1 MDKNY
6 FLHKYLNGEATPEEI
21 VQLKDDP
28 EFFDFLKIAEQA
40 NNFETPRFNE
50 TKTFQQI
57 ISKKEGK
64 VIKLVSYKSVYKVVA
79 VAAVLILSLFL
90 ILPSSS
96 KIETK
101 IAENKTITLPDN
113 SNVIL
118 NAVSS
123 ITYKEKKWDDNRTL
137 KLEGEAFFK
146 VAKGKKFDVQTSQ
159 GIVSVLGTQFNVYSR
174 NNHFKITCYEGLV
187 QVSYQEESIKLSE
200 GEEIWIKNGTLFQEN
215 KILITQPTWTNGES
229 SFNEESLENVIDE
242 LERQYTIQ
250 VNLKTTT
257 SKKFTGS
264 FTHKNLEI
272 ALLSICEPMGY
283 KFSIKDT
290 NVIIDAN

>member
-6 FLHKYLNGEATPEEI
+6 ILHKYLNGEATAKEI
-21 VQLKDDP
+21 EQLNTDP
-28 EFFDFLKIAEQA
+28 EFFDFLKIAAQT
-40 NNFETPRFNE
+40 NRFETPSFNKA
-50 TKTFQQI
+50 KTYQLI
-57 ISKKEGK
+57 KTKKESK
-64 VIKLVSYKSVYKVVA
+64 VIKLVPYKTIYKVVA
-79 VAAVLILSLFL
+79 VAALLVLGLFL
-90 ILPSSS
+90 VLPSPTI
-96 KIETK
+96 IETK

-113 SNVIL
+113 STVII

-123 ITYKEKKWDDNRTL
+123 ISYQEKGWDDNRNL

-146 VAKGKKFDVQTSQ
+146 VAKGKKFNVQTSQ

-174 NNHFKITCYEGLV
+174 NNYFKITCYEGLV
-187 QVSYQEESIKLSE
+187 KVSFNGKNLKLPA
-200 GEEIWIKNGTLFQEN
+200 GNEIWIKDGTLLNEN
-215 KILITQPTWTNGES
+215 KIIIPQPTWTNGES
-229 SFNEESLENVIDE
+229 SFNEESFEDVIGE
-242 LERQYTIQ
+242 LERQYAIK
-250 VNLKTTT
+250 VNLNIKT

-283 KFSIKDT
+283 KFIIKDS